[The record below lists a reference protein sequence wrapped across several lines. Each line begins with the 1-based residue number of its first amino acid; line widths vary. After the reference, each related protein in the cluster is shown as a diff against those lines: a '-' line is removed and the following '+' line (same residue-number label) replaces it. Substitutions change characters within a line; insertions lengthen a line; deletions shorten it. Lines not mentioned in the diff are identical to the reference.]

1 MNSLQSFL
9 AVAPVAAKPASS
21 ASASVSGARVAPS
34 TSRRGRISA
43 CLAAEAPPPPTSG
56 AGARKPRRELSAASL
71 AVIEDEARYL
81 VGTYNRSRVVIDGGR
96 GCKLYD
102 LDGHEYLDMAS
113 GIAVTALG
121 HGDPDFHAT
130 ICQQSGTLVH
140 ASNVQYTLPQVEL
153 AKRLVHSC
161 FADRAFFCNSG
172 TEANEAAIKFSRK
185 YQLVANPDSDAPPF
199 EFLAFDNCFHGRTM
213 GSVALTSKSQY
224 REPFAP
230 VMPGGNFV
238 EYGNLEEAKKVIQS
252 GRLAAVFVEPVQG
265 EGGIHS
271 ATQEFLQGLRE
282 ACDEAGTLL
291 VFDEV
296 QCGLGR
302 TGYLWAHE
310 AYGVAPDIMT
320 IAKPLANGIPVG
332 AVLVK
337 EKVNAA
343 ISYGDHGTTFGGGPL
358 ACKAA
363 LTVFDKI
370 HKPDFLAEVSKK
382 GEDFKQLLRA
392 KLSGNPHV
400 KEVRGVGLIVGIEL
414 DVPAGP
420 LVDACLDA
428 GVIVLTAGKGNV
440 VRLVPP
446 LIISEKELEQA
457 ADVIRDCLPALDV
470 ATS

>member
-21 ASASVSGARVAPS
+21 RVPGAGSRIARPSSRRARV
-34 TSRRGRISA
+34 SA
-43 CLAAEAPPPPTSG
+43 CLAAEAPPPPPTAG
-56 AGARKPRRELSAASL
+56 AGAARRELTAASL
-71 AVIEDEARYL
+71 AVMEDEARYL
-81 VGTYNRSRVVIDGGR
+81 VGTYNRSRVVLEAGR
-96 GCKLYD
+96 GCKVYD
-102 LDGHEYLDMAS
+102 LDGREYLDMAA
-113 GIAVTALG
+113 GIAVTSLG
-121 HGDPDFHAT
+121 HGEPEVTAT
-130 ICQQSGTLVH
+130 IGQQSGTLIHV
-140 ASNVQYTLPQVEL
+140 SNVYYTRAQVAL
-153 AKRLVHSC
+153 AKRLVESS
-161 FADRAFFCNSG
+161 FADRAFFANSG

-185 YQLVANPDSDAPPF
+185 FQRVAHPDSDDPPS
-199 EFLAFDNCFHGRTM
+199 EFLAFTNCFHGRTM

-230 VMPGGNFV
+230 VMPGGTFV
-238 EYGNLEEAKKVIQS
+238 EYGNLQEAKKVIQS

-282 ACDEAGTLL
+282 ACDEAGALL

-320 IAKPLANGIPVG
+320 LAKPLANGLPIG

-337 EKVNAA
+337 EKVAAA
-343 ISYGDHGTTFGGGPL
+343 INYGDHGTTFGGGPL
-358 ACKAA
+358 VCKTA
-363 LTVFDKI
+363 LTVLDKI
-370 HKPDFLAEVSKK
+370 QKPGFLAEVSKK
-382 GEDFKQLLRA
+382 GENFKQLLRT

-457 ADVIRDCLPALDV
+457 ADVIRDCLPALD
-470 ATS
+470 AASS

>member
-1 MNSLQSFL
+1 MNTLQSFL

-21 ASASVSGARVAPS
+21 ASVSGARVAPS
-34 TSRRGRISA
+34 PSRRGRISA
-43 CLAAEAPPPPTSG
+43 CLAAEAPPPPPPTAG
-56 AGARKPRRELSAASL
+56 AGAGKARRELSAASL

-81 VGTYNRSRVVIDGGR
+81 VGTYNRSRVVIEAGR

-102 LDGHEYLDMAS
+102 LDGREYLDMTA
-113 GIAVTALG
+113 GIAVTSLG
-121 HGDPDFHAT
+121 HGDPDLTAT
-130 ICQQSGTLVH
+130 ISQQSGTLIH
-140 ASNVQYTLPQVEL
+140 ASNVQYTRAQVAL
-153 AKRLVHSC
+153 AKRLIESS

-185 YQLVANPDSDAPPF
+185 YQRDAHPGSDAPPA

-224 REPFAP
+224 RDPFAP
-230 VMPGGNFV
+230 VMQGGNFV
-238 EYGNLEEAKKVIQS
+238 EYGNLQEAKKVIQS
-252 GRLAAVFVEPVQG
+252 GRLAAVFIEPVQG

-282 ACDEAGTLL
+282 ACDEAGVLL

-310 AYGVAPDIMT
+310 AYGVVPDIMT

-332 AVLVK
+332 AVLLK
-337 EKVNAA
+337 EKVAKP
-343 ISYGDHGTTFGGGPL
+343 IKYGDHGTTFGGGPL

-363 LTVFDKI
+363 LTVLDKI
-370 HKPDFLAEVSKK
+370 QKPGFLAEVSKK
-382 GEDFKQLLRA
+382 GEDFKQLLRT